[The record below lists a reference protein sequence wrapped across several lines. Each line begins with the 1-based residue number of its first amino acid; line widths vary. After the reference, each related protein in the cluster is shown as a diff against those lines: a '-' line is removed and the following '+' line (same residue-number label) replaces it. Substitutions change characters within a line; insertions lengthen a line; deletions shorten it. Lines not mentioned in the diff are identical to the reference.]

1 VLVAAILAVIA
12 LGVLAFF
19 SAPLRV
25 MWDCQ
30 RLRGGMTLSEVEA
43 VLGPGT
49 PIVVGAPF
57 PEAPPGLLPGDQF
70 YRWRREQ
77 RLPGFVYR
85 KWVIHV
91 GFQNGRVSGVSCSGL
106 P

>member
-1 VLVAAILAVIA
+1 LAVIA

-19 SAPLRV
+19 SVPLRV
-25 MWDCQ
+25 MSDCQ
-30 RLRGGMTLSEVEA
+30 RLRSGMSLSEVEA
-43 VLGPGT
+43 LLGPGT
-49 PIVVGAPF
+49 PIVGVPF
-57 PEAPPGLLPGDQF
+57 PEASPGTFPGDQF

-77 RLPGFVYR
+77 RLAGFVYR

-91 GFQNGRVSGVSCSGL
+91 GFQNGRVSSASCGGD